1 MARCAVKNCDIVNI
15 TLSTLQTTSP
25 IGSDAKLPLHTK
37 RGKTVK
43 IDHEYLKGLLEAFE
57 ASGEPQT
64 DIFKLQSLGFDYQ
77 TQEFLFHMRLL
88 KDRNLIARTDGS
100 YGFGFSEAADGGGS
114 WGALPLRL
122 TAGGHD
128 FLEAIRNKEVWNTV
142 KTGFKDA
149 SIGTL
154 VDVSKRL
161 LDGFLQK
168 KIDNILGS

>member
-1 MARCAVKNCDIVNI
+1 M
-15 TLSTLQTTSP
+15 
-25 IGSDAKLPLHTK
+25 
-37 RGKTVK
+37 K

-57 ASGEPQT
+57 AAGEPQT
-64 DIFKLQSLGFDYQ
+64 DIFKLQQAGYDY
-77 TQEFLFHMRLL
+77 TTNEFLFHMRLL
-88 KDRNLIARTDGS
+88 DDRNLIAMTDGE
-100 YGFGFSEAADGGGS
+100 YGFGYSEGADDRGS

-122 TAGGHD
+122 TASGHD

-161 LDGFLQK
+161 LDGFVQR

>member
-1 MARCAVKNCDIVNI
+1 MVM
-15 TLSTLQTTSP
+15 
-25 IGSDAKLPLHTK
+25 
-37 RGKTVK
+37 K

-57 ASGEPQT
+57 AAGEPQT
-64 DIFKLQSLGFDYQ
+64 DIYKLQQAGYDFM
-77 TQEFLFHMRLL
+77 TNEFLFHMRLL
-88 KDRNLIARTDGS
+88 DDRNLIARTDGK
-100 YGFGFSEAADGGGS
+100 YGFGYFEGADDGGS

-122 TAGGHD
+122 TASGHD
-128 FLEAIRNKEVWNTV
+128 FLEAIRNKEVWHTV

-161 LDGFLQK
+161 LEGFVQK